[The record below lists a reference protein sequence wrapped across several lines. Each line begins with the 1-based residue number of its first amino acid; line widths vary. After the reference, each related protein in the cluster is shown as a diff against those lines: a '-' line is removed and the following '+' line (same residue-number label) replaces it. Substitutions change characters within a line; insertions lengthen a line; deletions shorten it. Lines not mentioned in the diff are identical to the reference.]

1 MTDANGRTTEE
12 GPLAVMVGRAD
23 NDGSGSGGGDGD
35 NLAVRTHE
43 TGGNLAGRQR
53 HALAATCI
61 YKCDRDRAG
70 APRAAEVAAAPVRAR
85 CRPFS
90 PPPEKLV
97 MDFW

>member
-12 GPLAVMVGRAD
+12 GPLAGMVGRAD
-23 NDGSGSGGGDGD
+23 NDGSGSGDGD

-61 YKCDRDRAG
+61 YKCDRAG
-70 APRAAEVAAAPVRAR
+70 APTQSRGAEVAACARAAR
-85 CRPFS
+85 YPCRPFT
-90 PPPEKLV
+90 
-97 MDFW
+97 

>member
-1 MTDANGRTTEE
+1 MAG
-12 GPLAVMVGRAD
+12 MVGRAD

-43 TGGNLAGRQR
+43 TGSNLAGRQR

-61 YKCDRDRAG
+61 YKCDRAG
-70 APRAAEVAAAPVRAR
+70 APRAAGRRSPPVRAR
-85 CRPFS
+85 RATPAGS
-90 PPPEKLV
+90 SPEKLV

>member
-23 NDGSGSGGGDGD
+23 NDGSGSGGDGD

-61 YKCDRDRAG
+61 YKCDRAG
-70 APRAAEVAAAPVRAR
+70 APRAAEVAACARAAR
-85 CRPFS
+85 YPLRRFT
-90 PPPEKLV
+90 
-97 MDFW
+97 